1 MSLSTILIASLII
14 VGFASFYYL
23 LGFRLKQFE
32 DKQSQDQST
41 KLLQEWMKQTAEQ
54 TDRAR
59 KEMQDRLDKTGNNI
73 NERLDNAAKVIRLVS
88 KELGEMSEI
97 GRQMKSLQDF
107 LKSPKLRGNIGE
119 QVLQDLL
126 KQHLSHQQFTMQY
139 SFRNGTVVDAAIIT
153 DQGIIPVDAKF
164 PMENFTKMA
173 AAENEADEQRARRDF
188 VNDVRKHIR
197 DISKKYILPAEK
209 TVNYALMYIPS
220 EAIAYEITVNIAELV
235 EYAREQRV
243 YPASPNQFN
252 SFLQMI
258 LLGMEG
264 KKIEE
269 KARFILNSIQAI
281 QKDTQEFGE
290 NFRVMLKHLT
300 NAKSKADEVTTDFDR
315 LANKISSVQ
324 QVSGKTSESLLE
336 NEQLD
341 LG

>member
-23 LGFRLKQFE
+23 LGLRLKQFE

-126 KQHLSHQQFTMQY
+126 KQNLSHQQFTMQY

>member
-1 MSLSTILIASLII
+1 VSLSTILIASLII

-126 KQHLSHQQFTMQY
+126 KQNLSHQQFTMQY

-336 NEQLD
+336 NEQPD

>member
-126 KQHLSHQQFTMQY
+126 KQNLSHQQFTMQY

>member
-126 KQHLSHQQFTMQY
+126 KQNLSHQQFTMQY

-336 NEQLD
+336 NEQPD